1 MARSTLTLEE
11 AEELAH
17 FVIPAAPDV
26 RLPARWCLSVDGVP
40 VAPVPEV
47 GTHLFARAVGLY
59 RARLSPEELADPQ
72 YAPQQPRLGGPPR
85 RRPPAPPPCVR
96 RPTPADE
103 TQPRAAADRKSTR
116 LNSSH

>member
-26 RLPARWCLSVDGVP
+26 RLPARWRLRVDGVP

-59 RARLSPEELADPQ
+59 RARLSPEELADP
-72 YAPQQPRLGGPPR
+72 
-85 RRPPAPPPCVR
+85 
-96 RPTPADE
+96 
-103 TQPRAAADRKSTR
+103 
-116 LNSSH
+116 